1 MTPSERPQA
10 PHPAAETSVP
20 ETEAAETPQLSDDI
34 PLDDSAGGAE
44 QPAPDAA
51 QARIAELEA
60 ALAALNDKMLRALAE
75 AENTRKRME
84 RERQDTAKFAVSA
97 FARDLLSVAD
107 NLGRAL
113 SAITPAQKEQN
124 EPLKNIAVGVEATER
139 ELLRVLENNGIK
151 RMECLGQLFD
161 PNLHEVMFEI
171 DDADKAPGTIVQVL
185 EPAYMIHDRLLRP
198 ARVGVAK
205 GGVQPEGGH
214 LDQNV

>member
-1 MTPSERPQA
+1 MTPSERPQD
-10 PHPAAETSVP
+10 PHLEPETFAP

-34 PLDDSAGGAE
+34 SLGDA
-44 QPAPDAA
+44 QRAPEGA
-51 QARIAELEA
+51 QARVAELEA
-60 ALAALNDKMLRALAE
+60 ALATLNDKMLRALAE

-84 RERQDTAKFAVSA
+84 KERQDTAKFAVSA

-113 SAITPAQKEQN
+113 SAITPEQKEQN
-124 EPLKNIAVGVEATER
+124 EPLKNIATGVEATER
-139 ELLRVLENNGIK
+139 ELLRVLESNGIK
-151 RMECLGQLFD
+151 RVECLGQPFD

-171 DDADKAPGTIVQVL
+171 DDASKTPGTIVQVL
-185 EPAYMIHDRLLRP
+185 EPAYTIHERLLRP

-214 LDQNV
+214 LDENV